1 MKSKHL
7 SFDFLGSYSWINISF
22 ICMNV
27 VELTDKTYGQTNITL
42 NVFDLTEMT
51 AVTNIFRTM

>member
-7 SFDFLGSYSWINISF
+7 SFDFFGSYLWINISF

>member
-7 SFDFLGSYSWINISF
+7 SFDLFGSYSWINICF

-27 VELTDKTYGQTNITL
+27 VERTDKTYGQTNITL
-42 NVFDLTEMT
+42 NVFDPTEMT
-51 AVTNIFRTM
+51 AATNIFRTM